1 MFACVGVYCL
11 YKKLI
16 YILPL
21 LFVFGCTQDPFEE
34 IYTYEP
40 NVDIFEVSN
49 TVVRDGDEININ
61 LSEAGEYKLSL
72 IDEFT
77 NITYTNE
84 IFDGKVGDNKL
95 NIYTKALPKGSYN
108 LLVKDTKNNIIK
120 QTTIKL

>member
-1 MFACVGVYCL
+1 M
-11 YKKLI
+11 KKLI

-34 IYTYEP
+34 IYTDEP

-61 LSEAGEYKLSL
+61 LSEEGEYKLSL

-108 LLVKDTKNNIIK
+108 LLVKDAKNNIIK
-120 QTTIKL
+120 QTKIKL

>member
-1 MFACVGVYCL
+1 M
-11 YKKLI
+11 KKLI

-21 LFVFGCTQDPFEE
+21 LFMLACTQDTFEE
-34 IYTYEP
+34 IYAEEP
-40 NVDIFEVSN
+40 KVDIFEVSN
-49 TVVRDGDEININ
+49 TVVNDGDEININ
-61 LSEAGEYKLSL
+61 LSEEGEYKLSL

-95 NIYTKALPKGSYN
+95 NIYTKALPKGSYT

-120 QTTIKL
+120 QTKIKL

>member
-1 MFACVGVYCL
+1 M
-11 YKKLI
+11 KKLI

-21 LFVFGCTQDPFEE
+21 LFILGCTEDPFGG
-34 IYTYEP
+34 IYADEP
-40 NVDIFEVSN
+40 KVDIFEVSN

-61 LSEAGEYKLSL
+61 LPEEGEYKLSL

>member
-1 MFACVGVYCL
+1 M
-11 YKKLI
+11 KKLI

-21 LFVFGCTQDPFEE
+21 LFMLACTQDTFEE
-34 IYTYEP
+34 IYAEEP
-40 NVDIFEVSN
+40 KVDIFEVSN

-61 LSEAGEYKLSL
+61 LSDEGEYKLSL

-84 IFDGKVGDNKL
+84 IFDGKIGDNKL

>member
-1 MFACVGVYCL
+1 M
-11 YKKLI
+11 KKLI

-21 LFVFGCTQDPFEE
+21 LFMLACTQDTFEE
-34 IYTYEP
+34 IYVEEP
-40 NVDIFEVSN
+40 KVDIFEVSN
-49 TVVRDGDEININ
+49 TVVNDGDEININ
-61 LSEAGEYKLSL
+61 LSEEGEYKLSL

-84 IFDGKVGDNKL
+84 IFDGKIGDNKL

-108 LLVKDTKNNIIK
+108 LLVRDTKNNIIK

>member
-1 MFACVGVYCL
+1 M
-11 YKKLI
+11 KKLI

>member
-1 MFACVGVYCL
+1 M
-11 YKKLI
+11 KKLI

-34 IYTYEP
+34 IYTDEP

>member
-1 MFACVGVYCL
+1 M
-11 YKKLI
+11 KKLI

-21 LFVFGCTQDPFEE
+21 LFVLACTQDPFDE
-34 IYTYEP
+34 IYVEES
-40 NVDIFEVSN
+40 NVDIFEVGS
-49 TVVRDGDEININ
+49 TVVNDGDEINVK
-61 LSEAGEYKLSL
+61 LSEEGEYKLSL

-120 QTTIKL
+120 QTKIKL

>member
-1 MFACVGVYCL
+1 M
-11 YKKLI
+11 KKLI

-61 LSEAGEYKLSL
+61 LSEEGEYKLSL

>member
-1 MFACVGVYCL
+1 M
-11 YKKLI
+11 KKLI

-21 LFVFGCTQDPFEE
+21 LFMLACTQDTFEE
-34 IYTYEP
+34 IYAEEP
-40 NVDIFEVSN
+40 KVDIFEVSN

-61 LSEAGEYKLSL
+61 LPEEGEYKLSL

-120 QTTIKL
+120 QTKIKL

>member
-1 MFACVGVYCL
+1 M
-11 YKKLI
+11 KKLI

-21 LFVFGCTQDPFEE
+21 LFMLACTQDTFEE
-34 IYTYEP
+34 IYAEEP
-40 NVDIFEVSN
+40 KVDIFEVSN
-49 TVVRDGDEININ
+49 TVVNDGDEININ
-61 LSEAGEYKLSL
+61 LSEEGEYKLSL

-108 LLVKDTKNNIIK
+108 LLVKDAKNNIIK
-120 QTTIKL
+120 QTKIKL

>member
-1 MFACVGVYCL
+1 M
-11 YKKLI
+11 KKLI

-21 LFVFGCTQDPFEE
+21 LFVLGCTEDPFED
-34 IYTYEP
+34 IYADEP
-40 NVDIFEVSN
+40 KVDIFEVSN

-61 LSEAGEYKLSL
+61 LSEEGEYKLSL

-84 IFDGKVGDNKL
+84 IFDGKIGDNKL

-120 QTTIKL
+120 QTKIKL

>member
-1 MFACVGVYCL
+1 M
-11 YKKLI
+11 KKLI

-21 LFVFGCTQDPFEE
+21 LFMLACTQDTFEE
-34 IYTYEP
+34 IYAEEP
-40 NVDIFEVSN
+40 KVDIFEVSN
-49 TVVRDGDEININ
+49 TVVNDGDEININ
-61 LSEAGEYKLSL
+61 LSEEGEYKLSL

-84 IFDGKVGDNKL
+84 IFDGKIGDNKL

-120 QTTIKL
+120 QTKIKL

>member
-1 MFACVGVYCL
+1 M
-11 YKKLI
+11 KKLI

-21 LFVFGCTQDPFEE
+21 LFVFGCTQDAFEE